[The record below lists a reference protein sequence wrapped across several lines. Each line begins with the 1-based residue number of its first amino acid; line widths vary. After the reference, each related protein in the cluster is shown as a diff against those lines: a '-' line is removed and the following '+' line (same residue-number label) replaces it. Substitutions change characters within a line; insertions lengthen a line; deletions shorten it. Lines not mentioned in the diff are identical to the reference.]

1 MKFHTLR
8 NNVFWFEANS
18 WPDPLPRSSCLHF
31 STSLHRCYTDVN
43 DRLLR
48 SILKRK
54 CNHLPIEQALERDG
68 DGEKAHTHSYVNMLQ
83 QEERV
88 FKCCKQRCRVVQGVG
103 ESEGGSW
110 KDTAGRLGACEEMLV
125 VTPPAWGVLSS
136 SGILC
141 VYVREEKQNRLL
153 ISGQMAVRW

>member
-1 MKFHTLR
+1 MSFCLR
-8 NNVFWFEANS
+8 QIPGVTF
-18 WPDPLPRSSCLHF
+18 LPHASCLHF
-31 STSLHRCYTDVN
+31 NTTLHRCYTDVS
-43 DRLLR
+43 DRLLQ

-54 CNHLPIEQALERDG
+54 RNHLRIEQALKRDG
-68 DGEKAHTHSYVNMLQ
+68 EGEKAHTHSCVNMLQ
-83 QEERV
+83 QKERV
-88 FKCCKQRCRVVQGVG
+88 FKCRRERCGVVQGVQ
-103 ESEGGSW
+103 ESEEGSW
-110 KDTAGRLGACEEMLV
+110 KDTAGKLGAFEEMLV